1 MKALTGMRGGN
12 GPRPRILSL
21 PTAALLLFLA
31 FFPQGCEPGKQE
43 HQAGTPRP
51 VPVQVAPVEVS
62 SLEDILTAVGSLSS
76 PQETVVT
83 SQIDGKVTSLH
94 IRQGQVVNRGDVLAT
109 LDDSVLQA
117 EVLAAEAD
125 LFNVRQ
131 IYQRDQKVRDSG
143 GLSEQQLQ
151 SDEAAVRQAGA
162 RLQQARAN
170 LIFTRISAP
179 FTGSLG
185 LRQVSLGSFVKA
197 GNAIVSLHQYDPLH
211 LDFDLPQQE
220 ISRLKVGLPAHFS
233 ASGLD
238 GEYQGKVTT
247 IDPALAAG
255 SRSVRLQA
263 TVANTDRSLKPGM
276 FVRVRLVVGTV
287 PDALFIP
294 AQAVNAEGQVNHV
307 WVVGPDDKAEQRE
320 VKVGRYE
327 NNRVRIVA
335 GLKPEDR
342 VVVAGIQKLHPGAG
356 LKISPY
362 EPISNPR
369 LDLSPPAQKA
379 PP

>member
-12 GPRPRILSL
+12 GPRPRIFSL

-43 HQAGTPRP
+43 QQAGTPRP
-51 VPVQVAPVEVS
+51 VSVQVAPVEVS

-131 IYQRDQKVRDSG
+131 VYQRDQKVRDSG

-151 SDEAAVRQAGA
+151 SDEAAVRQAEA

-170 LIFTRISAP
+170 LMFTRISAP

-247 IDPALAAG
+247 IDPALATG

-294 AQAVNAEGQVNHV
+294 AQAVSAEGQVNHV